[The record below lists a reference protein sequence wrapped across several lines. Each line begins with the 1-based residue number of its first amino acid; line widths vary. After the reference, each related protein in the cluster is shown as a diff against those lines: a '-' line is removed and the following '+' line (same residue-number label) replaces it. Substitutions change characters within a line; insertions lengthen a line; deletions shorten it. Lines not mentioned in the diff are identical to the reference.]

1 MKPGSFVITST
12 IAAKS
17 DLLYR
22 AFLDSSMHSE
32 FTGSPAKI
40 ENRVGG
46 RFTAWDG
53 YISGEILELEKN
65 RRIKQRWRTT
75 EFGDADEDSLLE
87 IEFSEDNDKTRIK
100 LTHSNLPRGT
110 EGEYKQG
117 WKDYYFT
124 PLKEYVKKKD
134 RQKRGEKK

>member
-17 DLLYR
+17 SLLYR

-32 FTGSPAKI
+32 FTGSPATI
-40 ENRVGG
+40 ENKVGG
-46 RFTAWDG
+46 TFTAWDG
-53 YISGEILELEKN
+53 YISGEILELDEN

-75 EFGDADEDSLLE
+75 EFSATDVDSLLE
-87 IEFSEDNDKTRIK
+87 IEFAEQDGKTLIR
-100 LTHSNLPRGT
+100 LRHSNLPPGT

-117 WKDYYFT
+117 WKEYYFA
-124 PLKEYVKKKD
+124 PLKEYVKKGG
-134 RQKRGEKK
+134 R